1 MDLNRYKLDNTYV
14 RAILLLWAD
23 GVPWPSGARDRVPGA
38 PTQARFGQ
46 LGSRHSVADGHAV
59 LPIAPV
65 LGYLRAA
72 TAPPWLLPHSCWQP
86 LRHCGTKC
94 YLNLLTLVH
103 CTQLPFKL
111 LLLHSQL
118 PFKFKVAV
126 LLTGPESLALQLV
139 RGLVFTD
146 QGTFDL
152 VEGPTVGGLL
162 DGGLVDWILVEFV
175 EVEGVCPG

>member
-14 RAILLLWAD
+14 RAILLLRAD
-23 GVPWPSGARDRVPGA
+23 GVPWPARARDRVPGA
-38 PTQARFGQ
+38 PTQARFSQ

-65 LGYLRAA
+65 SGYLRAA

-94 YLNLLTLVH
+94 YLNLLTLVP

-126 LLTGPESLALQLV
+126 LLVMLMLGCGVAVLLIDAS
-139 RGLVFTD
+139 RVFYE
-146 QGTFDL
+146 GT
-152 VEGPTVGGLL
+152 
-162 DGGLVDWILVEFV
+162 
-175 EVEGVCPG
+175 